1 MNALERL
8 EECVARAI
16 ALDLDE
22 SLIYGHLRGA
32 ERAGE
37 TFESHARRVIASANA
52 RYAQKTSTLGEVV
65 PPNVCTIKS
74 WQYGFTAADDR
85 DQAARARDDTIYI
98 GLQSYRCARLS
109 GAEWRR
115 FLDAGDDPGRWLA
128 LAREDEAEGKVVRAN
143 ACIAAARWLDPEG
156 TREEVAS
163 IVAARSGPL
172 PARVRNQPDPTW
184 RRERF
189 GQRHWL
195 AWDMKNYGQID
206 VPSLIAGACDENFS
220 VRARVY
226 RSLGQVA
233 HPAALHCLLEGT
245 YDPHFFARAQAARSL
260 GWCSHP
266 RAIQRLSEMAT
277 DDVDGEARRSAE
289 KARQRIVAYWRHF
302 GEWSRLFSDP
312 VAMEAA
318 VRALADDGLV
328 EAARDFVAYVHGRTP
343 EARALHQRLEPR
355 SRSAEQLERRRYGYW
370 FPDARRDEDSIAA
383 ATDTDEE
390 LARAISGEDREARRR
405 ALLVMTRHGRTVLRE
420 LVEPFARWTG
430 APGWG
435 ARRVYRAFGWSLPA
449 AHPV

>member
-1 MNALERL
+1 MNAFERL
-8 EECVARAI
+8 EESVARAI

-22 SLIYGHLRGA
+22 SLIYGHLGGVGL
-32 ERAGE
+32 EGE
-37 TFESHARRVIASANA
+37 TFESHASRVIASANA
-52 RYAQKTSTLGEVV
+52 RYAQKAARLGEVV
-65 PPNVCTIKS
+65 PRNVCTIQS

-85 DQAARARDDTIYI
+85 DQSARARDDTIYI

-156 TREEVAS
+156 TRDEVAS
-163 IVAARSGPL
+163 IGAARRGPL
-172 PARVRNQPDPTW
+172 PARVRSQPDPSW

-220 VRARVY
+220 LRTRVY

-245 YDPHFFARAQAARSL
+245 YDPHFFARSQAARSL
-260 GWCSHP
+260 GQCSHP
-266 RAIQRLSEMAT
+266 RAVPRLTEMAT
-277 DDVDGEARRSAE
+277 DDADGEVRRSAE
-289 KARQRIVAYWRHF
+289 KARQRIVAYWRYF
-302 GEWSRLFSDP
+302 GEWSRLLSDGSS
-312 VAMEAA
+312 MESA
-318 VRALADDGLV
+318 VRTLVDDGIT
-328 EAARDFVAYVHGRTP
+328 EAARDFVMRIPGRTP
-343 EARALHQRLEPR
+343 EARALHERFEEPDL
-355 SRSAEQLERRRYGYW
+355 SEQQARERRYDYW
-370 FPDARRDEDSIAA
+370 FGDAKRDEETIAA

-390 LARAISGEDREARRR
+390 LASAISGEDREARRR
-405 ALLVMTRHGRTVLRE
+405 ALLVMTRHGRGALRE
-420 LVEPFARWTG
+420 LVEPLALVTG